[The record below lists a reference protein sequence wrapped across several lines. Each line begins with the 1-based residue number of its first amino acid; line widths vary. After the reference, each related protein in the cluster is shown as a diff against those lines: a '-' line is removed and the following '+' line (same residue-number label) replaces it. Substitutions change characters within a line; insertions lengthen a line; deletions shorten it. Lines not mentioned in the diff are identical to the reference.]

1 MDRIGKPPTSS
12 TVVFFEEFVPLEFLQ
27 SHSVGVQNNRT
38 LAILFSPGQVK
49 ATEVSERSLGKS
61 RKQIFYAQ
69 SGG

>member
-1 MDRIGKPPTSS
+1 MDRIGNPPTSS
-12 TVVFFEEFVPLEFLQ
+12 TVFFFEEFVPLEFLQ

-49 ATEVSERSLGKS
+49 ATEVSERSLGKF